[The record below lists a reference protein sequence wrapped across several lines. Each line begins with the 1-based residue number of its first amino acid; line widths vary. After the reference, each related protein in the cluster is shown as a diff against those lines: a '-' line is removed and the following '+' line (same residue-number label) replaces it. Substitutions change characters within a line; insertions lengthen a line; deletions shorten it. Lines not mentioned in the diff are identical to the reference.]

1 MLLERPGRESNKAR
15 NFRGAQKTRWAAMS
29 YEARL
34 APRRDA
40 DALVVMGL
48 HPDLDEA

>member
-1 MLLERPGRESNKAR
+1 MLLARSSRERKKTCG
-15 NFRGAQKTRWAAMS
+15 FRGAQETRWPAMR

-40 DALVVMGL
+40 DTLVVMGL